1 MRQGEGDDD
10 ASCGQDKTP
19 TSIIAENDP
28 TFDRAADPAPHHCLH
43 YLHMGRQGEDE
54 SKGEGEGEGEGKAL
68 GDVMRAFAVV
78 TMSYD
83 SCPAFIKQNGR
94 H

>member
-1 MRQGEGDDD
+1 MRV
-10 ASCGQDKTP
+10 
-19 TSIIAENDP
+19 
-28 TFDRAADPAPHHCLH
+28 R
-43 YLHMGRQGEDE
+43 
-54 SKGEGEGEGEGKAL
+54 GEGEGKAL

-83 SCPAFIKQNGR
+83 YDSCPAFIKQNGR